1 MPPPGEDD
9 AAERLELLKDELFES
24 VIEGDEPTAGAL
36 TNQGLAD
43 GVSAEEI
50 LYDALIPALEEVGT
64 LFEKGTYFVPE
75 MLLGAK
81 AMKAGLNI
89 LRPVL
94 AKSGIEPVGTFMILT
109 VKGDIHDIG
118 KDLVRTMLEGASFRV
133 IDLGVNVTPE
143 TMIAMVREHKPDILG
158 FSAFLTTT
166 MPMFKTNIDALKEA
180 GLRDMVKIMV
190 GGAPITEEYARL
202 VGADGFA
209 TEASTATRIALD
221 FLKNP
226 ETSEHL
232 LQNQGKVVT
241 KSFTKVDTSGYTM
254 PRPPRTRP
262 ALPAMS
268 NLERVLTTIRHQEPD
283 RVPHFEWVHDLD
295 VINALTKGGTYHD
308 LIEQYDI
315 DGVMVAPAYR
325 KKALGE
331 PDLFADE
338 WGAVRRIGKDNYAM
352 PVDDQAPLK
361 TMADLETWQ
370 VPDPNDDFRYEP
382 IRQTVARFGGKRAVI
397 LQMRDVWSGPRDYMG
412 YAQLFVNLKTQPE
425 LVEGTVRRCVDH
437 YIAVIRKAAKLGV
450 NIVFTGD
457 DVADNRGP
465 MFSPTIWEEMF
476 IPHFKRLVDAIH
488 DAGLYH
494 WKHSDGN
501 MYPLL
506 DSICAAGSD
515 GIDPIDPSGGME
527 LSVVKQRVGDKMAI
541 KGNIDQTELLMYG
554 PAEAVVEAVK
564 KAIRDAGEGGGYVC
578 SSSNSIHSGVAPDLY
593 KIMVDAIHYYGQY
606 PLDPAVLAPVEVQVA
621 APAA

>member
-1 MPPPGEDD
+1 MSGAGSEQEAGGAGDGFDPE
-9 AAERLELLKDELFES
+9 ELKDDLFGS
-24 VIEGDEPTAGAL
+24 IIDGDEPAASAL
-36 TNQGLAD
+36 TQEGLEA
-43 GVSAEEI
+43 GVPAEEI
-50 LYDALIPALEEVGT
+50 LYDALIPALEEVGS

-81 AMKAGLNI
+81 AMKAGLAH

-94 AKSGIEPVGTFMILT
+94 AKSGIKPIGTYMILT

-133 IDLGVNVTPE
+133 IDLGVNVSPE
-143 TMIAMVREHKPDILG
+143 TMIAMVREHKPDVLG

-166 MPMFKTNIDALKEA
+166 MPMFKTNIEALQEA
-180 GLRDMVKIMV
+180 GLRDSVKIMV

-209 TEASTATRIALD
+209 EEASTATRIAID
-221 FLKNP
+221 FINNP
-226 ETSEHL
+226 KTSPHL
-232 LQNQGKVVT
+232 LQNQAKQAT
-241 KSFTKVDTSGYTM
+241 KSFTKVDSSGYVM
-254 PRPPRTRP
+254 PRPPRT
-262 ALPAMS
+262 LPANPPMS
-268 NLERVLTTIRHQEPD
+268 SLERVLTTLKRQEPD

-295 VINALTKGGTYHD
+295 VIKALTNGGSYHD

-315 DGVMVAPAYR
+315 DGVMVLPAYR
-325 KKALGE
+325 KQTLGE
-331 PDLFADE
+331 PDLLVDE

-361 TMADLETWQ
+361 TLEDLKNWQ
-370 VPDPNDDFRYEP
+370 VPDPDDDFRYEP
-382 IRQTVARFGGKRAVI
+382 IRKTVARFGGKRAII

-412 YAQLFVNLKTQPE
+412 YAQLFVNLKTAPE
-425 LVEGTVRRCVDH
+425 LVEGTVQRCVDH
-437 YIAVIRKAAKLGV
+437 YIRVIRKAATLGV

-465 MFSPTIWEEMF
+465 MFSPVIWEEMF
-476 IPHFKRLVDAIH
+476 IPHYRRLVDAIH
-488 DAGLYH
+488 EAGLYH

-527 LSVVKQRVGDKMAI
+527 LSVVKQKYGHKMAI

-564 KAIRDAGEGGGYVC
+564 KAIRDAGPGGGYVC

-593 KIMVDAIHYYGQY
+593 KIMIDAVHYYGQY
-606 PLDPAVLAPVEVQVA
+606 PLDPAVLAPA
-621 APAA
+621 

>member
-1 MPPPGEDD
+1 MN
-9 AAERLELLKDELFES
+9 AEPNTVRVGVFDSETLKDDLFET
-24 VIEGDEPTAGAL
+24 IIDGDEKSASVLTLEGLEAG
-36 TNQGLAD
+36 
-43 GVSAEEI
+43 VPAEEI
-50 LYDALIPALEEVGT
+50 LYDALIPALEEVGS
-64 LFEKGTYFVPE
+64 LFEKGKYFVPE

-81 AMKAGLNI
+81 AMKAGLAH

-94 AKSGIEPVGTFMILT
+94 AKSGIQPVGTYMILT

-143 TMIAMVREHKPDILG
+143 TMIAMVREHQPNILG

-166 MPMFKTNIDALKEA
+166 MPMFKTNIEALEEA
-180 GLRDMVKIMV
+180 GLRKGVKVMV

-209 TEASTATRIALD
+209 DEASTATRIALD
-221 FLKNP
+221 FIKNP
-226 ETSEHL
+226 QTSPHL
-232 LQNQGKVVT
+232 LQSQAKVAT
-241 KSFTKVDTSGYTM
+241 KSFAKADSTGYVM

-262 ALPAMS
+262 AHAPMS
-268 NLERVLTTIRHQEPD
+268 PLERVLTTLRHQEPD
-283 RVPHFEWVHDLD
+283 RVPHFEWVHDVD
-295 VINALTKGGTYHD
+295 VVKALTNGGDYHD
-308 LIEQYDI
+308 LVEKYDI

-325 KKALGE
+325 KKTLGE
-331 PDLFADE
+331 PDLLVDE

-352 PVDDQAPLK
+352 PVDDQAPIK
-361 TMADLETWQ
+361 SMDDLATWMP
-370 VPDPNDDFRYEP
+370 PDPDDDYRYEP
-382 IRQTVARFGGKRAVI
+382 LRKTVARFGGQRAII

-412 YAQLFVNLKTQPE
+412 YAQLFVNLKTAPE
-425 LVEGTVRRCVDH
+425 LVEGVVQRCVDH
-437 YIAVIRKAAKLGV
+437 YIRVIQKAAKMGV
-450 NIVFTGD
+450 NIVFSGD

-465 MFSPTIWEEMF
+465 MFSPVLWEQMF
-476 IPHFKRLVDAIH
+476 IPHFRRLVTAIH

-527 LSVVKQRVGDKMAI
+527 LAVVKQKYGSRMAI

-554 PAEAVVEAVK
+554 PASAVVEAVK

-578 SSSNSIHSGVAPDLY
+578 SSSNSIHSGVAPELY
-593 KIMVDAIHYYGQY
+593 EVMIEAIHYYGQY
-606 PLDPAVLAPVEVQVA
+606 PLDPAVLAPA
-621 APAA
+621 D

>member
-1 MPPPGEDD
+1 MSSEEPEKTGTGSSGFDPE
-9 AAERLELLKDELFES
+9 ELKDDLIDS
-24 VIEGDEPTAGAL
+24 IIDGDEPTASAL
-36 TNQGLAD
+36 TQEGLAE
-43 GVSAEEI
+43 GIPAAEI
-50 LYDALIPALEEVGT
+50 LYDALIPALEEVGS

-81 AMKAGLNI
+81 AMKAGLTL

-94 AKSGIEPVGTFMILT
+94 AQSGIKPIGTYMILT

-118 KDLVRTMLEGASFRV
+118 KDLVRTMLEGGGYRV

-143 TMIAMVREHKPDILG
+143 TMIAKVREHKPDILG

-166 MPMFKTNIDALKEA
+166 MPMFKTNIEALKEA
-180 GLRDMVKIMV
+180 GLRDSVKVMV

-209 TEASTATRIALD
+209 KEASTATRIATD
-221 FLKNP
+221 FMRNP
-226 ETSEHL
+226 ETSPFL
-232 LQNQGKVVT
+232 LQNQEKQAT
-241 KSFTKVDTSGYTM
+241 KSFTKIDSGSYIM
-254 PRPPRTRP
+254 PRPARSRP
-262 ALPAMS
+262 ASRLTNS
-268 NLERVLTTIRHQEPD
+268 LERVLTTLKHQEPD
-283 RVPHFEWVHDLD
+283 RVPHFEWVHDVD
-295 VINALTKGGTYHD
+295 VVKAMTNGGGYHD

-325 KKALGE
+325 KTSLGE
-331 PDLFADE
+331 PDLLVDE
-338 WGAVRRIGKDNYAM
+338 WGAVRRMGKDNYAM
-352 PVDDQAPLK
+352 PVDDQAPLR
-361 TMADLETWQ
+361 TLDDLKIWQ
-370 VPDPNDDFRYEP
+370 VPDPDDDFRYEP
-382 IRQTVARFGGKRAVI
+382 IRQTAARFGGKRAII

-412 YAQLFVNLKTQPE
+412 YAQLFVNLKTAPE
-425 LVEGTVRRCVDH
+425 LVEGTVQRCVDH
-437 YIAVIRKAAKLGV
+437 YIRVIQKAAGMGV

-465 MFSPTIWEEMF
+465 MFSPLIWEQMF
-476 IPHFKRLVDAIH
+476 IPHYKRLVNAIH
-488 DAGLYH
+488 EAGLYH

-527 LSVVKQRVGDKMAI
+527 LSVVKQKYGHKMAI

-554 PAEAVVEAVK
+554 PAEAVVESVK
-564 KAIRDAGEGGGYVC
+564 KAIRDAGPGGGYVC

-593 KIMVDAIHYYGQY
+593 KVMIDAIHYYGQY
-606 PLDPAVLAPVEVQVA
+606 PLDAGVLAPA
-621 APAA
+621 